1 METRRAKG
9 APSGDAIVSEIAQG
23 TGPHGVLEA
32 IGMTKQYGAQVA
44 LKDVTFRVRSG
55 SVNVL
60 IGENGAGK
68 STLVRLLAGAEEATA
83 GRILM
88 EGQTLDLRSPGDA
101 AAAGIAIVHQETWM

>member
-1 METRRAKG
+1 MKSPVQYT
-9 APSGDAIVSEIAQG
+9 PQI
-23 TGPHGVLEA
+23 VLEA

-83 GRILM
+83 GRIPPAFSGL
-88 EGQTLDLRSPGDA
+88 PGF
-101 AAAGIAIVHQETWM
+101 IASL